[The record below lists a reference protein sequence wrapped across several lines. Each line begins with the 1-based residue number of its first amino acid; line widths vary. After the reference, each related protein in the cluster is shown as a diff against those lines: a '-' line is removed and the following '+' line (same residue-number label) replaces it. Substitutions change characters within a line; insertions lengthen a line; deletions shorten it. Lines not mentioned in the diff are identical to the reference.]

1 MDFRFDSVARQPG
14 STPQLVVV
22 MLELNE
28 INYLFL
34 LYFMSSLW
42 FDLLRR
48 FELNA
53 MMKNMTMMEVEIYIY
68 IILPSP
74 HCN

>member
-1 MDFRFDSVARQPG
+1 
-14 STPQLVVV
+14 
-22 MLELNE
+22 
-28 INYLFL
+28 
-34 LYFMSSLW
+34 MSSLW
-42 FDLLRR
+42 FDLLRG

-53 MMKNMTMMEVEIYIY
+53 TMKNMTMMEVEIYIY